1 MIKNNTITKRN
12 QYETQ
17 NGIFTVLFSALISC
31 GLFAII
37 YFTKIINEETDKAL
51 LFLITFTS
59 VGLFIL
65 SSFGDNAGHFSG
77 AIFNLF
83 CCGLILIIINVEPSL
98 QILSFVIILIV
109 EAILIFRGFNWIS
122 ILIPLLIVVAVNFYS
137 SHKSVASNIR
147 QDEITR
153 MEGMGLKDVNVSV
166 EYIGNEEYRCKI
178 SGYDPGVN
186 TTYGSS
192 QPKLMNATII
202 YRWNSNEKSYVRV
215 RNE

>member
-1 MIKNNTITKRN
+1 LKVFFVYYCVCLIK
-12 QYETQ
+12 
-17 NGIFTVLFSALISC
+17 
-31 GLFAII
+31 
-37 YFTKIINEETDKAL
+37 
-51 LFLITFTS
+51 
-59 VGLFIL
+59 VGLSNVYWITNPKL
-65 SSFGDNAGHFSG
+65 MSRDCKSRLAG
-77 AIFNLF
+77 
-83 CCGLILIIINVEPSL
+83 VEPSL